1 MRSMKSVT
9 DLFEKKQ
16 LMASSTG
23 SGTVTK
29 SNISH
34 RRKKKSVILMMTIH
48 IEKKQQSM
56 GSMTRS
62 SMAMNAYTSHWPKKK
77 RSKS

>member
-1 MRSMKSVT
+1 MRSMKLVT
-9 DLFEKKQ
+9 NHFGKKQ
-16 LMASSTG
+16 LMVSLTG
-23 SGTVTK
+23 SSTVTK
-29 SNISH
+29 SDISY

-48 IEKKQQSM
+48 IEKKQSM
-56 GSMTRS
+56 GSMVRS

>member
-1 MRSMKSVT
+1 MRSMKLVT
-9 DLFEKKQ
+9 DHFEKKQ
-16 LMASSTG
+16 LMVSLTG
-23 SGTVTK
+23 SSAVTK

-34 RRKKKSVILMMTIH
+34 GRKKKSVILMMTIH
-48 IEKKQQSM
+48 IEKKQSM
-56 GSMTRS
+56 GSMVRS